1 MGLFHIPV
9 VWPTVVGTVAAV
21 TAVLAEARLGPR
33 NPDTLNPSSWWGIL
47 PSGPPPAVTRGWLAA
62 IAAVAV
68 LTLCL
73 CWYALVRS
81 IAHSIVHTTGSA
93 TDASGTSGVSPG
105 GSGRTRRPARLAT
118 TRVTAAWVVVTSLG
132 WNLPFALGPPLFSRD
147 VYAYAGQ
154 GELARHGLDPATH
167 GISALRTLGHRMD
180 PFVLA
185 VDPRW
190 RDTHAPYGS
199 TAVFVE
205 KAVAAAGEALSGTGP
220 LGAVIVL
227 RLVAVL
233 SVVALVALTLRLL
246 PGRGDSQRIA
256 LVLALLAANPVTA
269 VHLVGGAHLDALA
282 ATLTVAALVV
292 ERQRSD
298 RQRTDRNRQRSD
310 QEQPGHGRPHQSRWS
325 CWSLRSGALRCGGV
339 ALACLAGTVKAT
351 AFLALAVVVLVH
363 LLERVTASHGGNGDR
378 SRDGNGDGSGK
389 ASTRRRAMV
398 AAGAGTLIFDLSV
411 AVVTMTLSMV
421 AAGFGPTWI
430 GALSTSGQSQTGIA
444 PASLLA
450 HLIRLPL
457 GLLGAG
463 DQTQTALAVSRAL
476 SLAVAAAV
484 VAQLLRRAWR
494 RPSVPQPY
502 AQASAQRPTPD
513 DIAPDDVVIAGVGGM
528 AVALGTPV
536 VYPWYLA
543 PAVPALAVMAATGG
557 SPVVRRLVV
566 VTSVVLCVT
575 SLASLAPTWTLLGRA
590 APPASVTMTVATVVG
605 AVAVG
610 VAALAVTSARPRG
623 RRPSRR

>member
-1 MGLFHIPV
+1 M
-9 VWPTVVGTVAAV
+9 WPTVVGTVAAV

-47 PSGPPPAVTRGWLAA
+47 PSGPPSAVTRGWLAA

-81 IAHSIVHTTGSA
+81 IAHSIVRTTGSA
-93 TDASGTSGVSPG
+93 TDASGTSGVSGVSPG

-205 KAVAAAGEALSGTGP
+205 KAAAAAGEALSGTGP

-292 ERQRSD
+292 ERQRSGRQRSG

-310 QEQPGHGRPHQSRWS
+310 QEQPGHGRPHRSRWS
-325 CWSLRSGALRCGGV
+325 CWSHWSLRSGALRCGGV

-398 AAGAGTLIFDLSV
+398 AAGAGTLLFDLSV
-411 AVVTMTLSMV
+411 AAVTMTLSMV

-463 DQTQTALAVSRAL
+463 DQSQTALAVSRGL

-484 VAQLLRRAWR
+484 VARLLRRAWR
-494 RPSVPQPY
+494 RPSVPQ
-502 AQASAQRPTPD
+502 ASAQRPTLD
-513 DIAPDDVVIAGVGGM
+513 DIAIAGVGGM

-543 PAVPALAVMAATGG
+543 PAVPALAVMAATSG

-590 APPASVTMTVATVVG
+590 APPASATMIVAAVVG

-610 VAALAVTSARPRG
+610 VTALAVTSARPRG

>member
-1 MGLFHIPV
+1 M
-9 VWPTVVGTVAAV
+9 GTVAAV

-33 NPDTLNPSSWWGIL
+33 DPDTLNPSSWWGIL
-47 PSGPPPAVTRGWLAA
+47 PSEPPSAVTRGWLAA

-68 LTLCL
+68 ITLCL
-73 CWYALVRS
+73 CWCALVRS
-81 IAHSIVHTTGSA
+81 ITHSIVRTTGGA
-93 TDASGTSGVSPG
+93 AGAPGVPDKPLR
-105 GSGRTRRPARLAT
+105 GSGRTRGPTRLAT
-118 TRVTAAWVVVTSLG
+118 TRVTTAWVVVTSLG

-180 PFVLA
+180 PFVVA

-205 KAVAAAGEALSGTGP
+205 KAAAAAGEALSGTGP
-220 LGAVIVL
+220 LDAVIAL
-227 RLVAVL
+227 RLVAMI
-233 SVVALVALTLRLL
+233 SVVALVTLTLRLL

-269 VHLVGGAHLDALA
+269 IHLVGGAHLDALA

-292 ERQRSD
+292 ERQRSGRRRPD
-298 RQRTDRNRQRSD
+298 QNRQRPD
-310 QEQPGHGRPHQSRWS
+310 QEQQGHGLPHRSH
-325 CWSLRSGALRCGGV
+325 WSLRSGALRCGGV
-339 ALACLAGTVKAT
+339 VLACLAGTVKAT
-351 AFLALAVVVLVH
+351 AFLALAVVLLIH
-363 LLERVTASHGGNGDR
+363 LRERVTASRDGGGDG
-378 SRDGNGDGSGK
+378 SRDGGGE
-389 ASTRRRAMV
+389 ASAPRLAAV
-398 AAGAGTLIFDLSV
+398 AAGIQTLLFDLSV
-411 AVVTMTLSMV
+411 AAVTVTLSMV

-430 GALSTSGQSQTGIA
+430 SALSTSGQSRTGIA

-457 GLLGAG
+457 GLLDAG
-463 DQTQTALAVSRAL
+463 DQARMALAVSRAL

-484 VAQLLRRAWR
+484 VARLLLRAWR
-494 RPSVPQPY
+494 RPSVPRPC
-502 AQASAQRPTPD
+502 AQASTQRSTPDDTAPD
-513 DIAPDDVVIAGVGGM
+513 DIAITGVGGV

-543 PAVPALAVMAATGG
+543 PAIPALAVMAATSG
-557 SPVVRRLVV
+557 SPVVRRLVII
-566 VTSVVLCVT
+566 TSVVLCMT

-590 APPASVTMTVATVVG
+590 AAPASVTVAVG

-610 VAALAVTSARPRG
+610 VTALAVTRARPRR